1 MYHEIV
7 LNSLAY
13 LGFSSMREI
22 EKMTLNEYLIRME
35 AFQLQTIKRN
45 EEIAYQ
51 AWLNQQVQ
59 ATTGSPKNPKPK
71 FKEFRKFFDSEK
83 MIDEVRSSF
92 EIDYIT
98 TLDKAKNKGRKGRIL
113 MAQSFSVKA
122 ILEAVDQSFSSTIER
137 AGQSVQS
144 FGSSTTKRLAGV
156 GKAMTV
162 AGAAT
167 TAMGIKSVKSFGNFQ
182 QSLNQAAVIAGGTSK
197 DISGLADVANRMGA
211 ELPLSA

>member
-45 EEIAYQ
+45 EELAYQ

-71 FKEFRKFFDSEK
+71 FKEFRKFINSEK

-92 EIDYIT
+92 ELDYIT
-98 TLDKAKNKGRKGRIL
+98 TSNKAKLRTNENVF
-113 MAQSFSVKA
+113 AQRLKEFKELKKQGK
-122 ILEAVDQSFSSTIER
+122 IIPWNER
-137 AGQSVQS
+137 TQEE
-144 FGSSTTKRLAGV
+144 R
-156 GKAMTV
+156 
-162 AGAAT
+162 
-167 TAMGIKSVKSFGNFQ
+167 
-182 QSLNQAAVIAGGTSK
+182 GGF
-197 DISGLADVANRMGA
+197 
-211 ELPLSA
+211 

>member
-45 EEIAYQ
+45 EELAYQ

-98 TLDKAKNKGRKGRIL
+98 TSNKAKLRTNENVF
-113 MAQSFSVKA
+113 AQRLKKFKELKKQGK
-122 ILEAVDQSFSSTIER
+122 IIPWNER
-137 AGQSVQS
+137 TQEE
-144 FGSSTTKRLAGV
+144 R
-156 GKAMTV
+156 
-162 AGAAT
+162 
-167 TAMGIKSVKSFGNFQ
+167 
-182 QSLNQAAVIAGGTSK
+182 GGF
-197 DISGLADVANRMGA
+197 
-211 ELPLSA
+211 

>member
-45 EEIAYQ
+45 EELAYQ

-98 TLDKAKNKGRKGRIL
+98 TSNKAKLRTNENAF
-113 MAQSFSVKA
+113 AQRLKEFKELKKQGK
-122 ILEAVDQSFSSTIER
+122 IIPWNER
-137 AGQSVQS
+137 TQEE
-144 FGSSTTKRLAGV
+144 R
-156 GKAMTV
+156 
-162 AGAAT
+162 
-167 TAMGIKSVKSFGNFQ
+167 
-182 QSLNQAAVIAGGTSK
+182 GGF
-197 DISGLADVANRMGA
+197 
-211 ELPLSA
+211 

>member
-98 TLDKAKNKGRKGRIL
+98 TLDKAKLRTNENVF
-113 MAQSFSVKA
+113 AQRLKEFKELKKQGK
-122 ILEAVDQSFSSTIER
+122 IIPWNER
-137 AGQSVQS
+137 
-144 FGSSTTKRLAGV
+144 TKEER
-156 GKAMTV
+156 
-162 AGAAT
+162 
-167 TAMGIKSVKSFGNFQ
+167 
-182 QSLNQAAVIAGGTSK
+182 GGF
-197 DISGLADVANRMGA
+197 
-211 ELPLSA
+211 